1 MYTRKKKRNCW
12 VWHGLRFQAF
22 TGGLNMNPIWIKRL
36 YCAYINPKQADLENG
51 AFGSSSCRTLGSLPH
66 LRKKAA
72 IG

>member
-1 MYTRKKKRNCW
+1 MYTRKKRNCW
-12 VWHGLRFQAF
+12 VWHGLRFQTF
-22 TGGLNMNPIWIKRL
+22 TRGLNMNPIWIKRL
-36 YCAYINPKQADLENG
+36 YCAYINKQANLENG